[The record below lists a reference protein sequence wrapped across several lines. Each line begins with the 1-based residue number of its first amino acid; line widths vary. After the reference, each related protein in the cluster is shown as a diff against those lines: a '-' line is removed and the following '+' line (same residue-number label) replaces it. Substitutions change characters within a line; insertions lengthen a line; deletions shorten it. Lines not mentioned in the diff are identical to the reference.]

1 MGQRIRHVMASS
13 LSTVEPHTP
22 LVDGARIMKQTDA
35 GVVPVTANGSLTEMV
50 TDRDIATCGV
60 AQRQASQAIEV
71 GDVTPAAAS

>member
-13 LSTVEPHTP
+13 ISTVEPHTP

-50 TDRDIATCGV
+50 TERDIATCGV
-60 AQRQASQAIEV
+60 AQREAAQAIEV
-71 GDVTPAAAS
+71 GDVTPAAAL

>member
-13 LSTVEPHTP
+13 ISTVVPHTP

-60 AQRQASQAIEV
+60 AQREAAQAIEV